1 MSAVRKTGRAEL
13 AKPKKTYHHGD
24 LYRGLLSA
32 AESLLARHGIAGLSL
47 REVAKAA
54 GVSHTAPYRHFRN
67 KTALVE
73 ALAAD
78 GFRRLQ
84 NGCETARRRYPND
97 PARQLL
103 EAGLAY
109 LYLAVEKPTIV
120 HLMFGGVISLCN
132 SGDDLRQAADAAW
145 ESLVR
150 IVRDG
155 QNAGIYQKAAPP
167 DLTLAAWSMVHGLAL
182 MVTAGLLQ
190 TRPMTRTQIRR
201 LGKTV
206 AEILLSGMYKR

>member
-1 MSAVRKTGRAEL
+1 MKIYGRGM
-13 AKPKKTYHHGD
+13 AKVKKNYHHGD
-24 LYRGLLSA
+24 LYRSLLAA

-73 ALAAD
+73 ALTAE

-84 NGCETARRRYPND
+84 SGCETARRRYPND
-97 PARQLL
+97 PARQLV

-109 LYLAVEKPTIV
+109 LYLAVEKPTVV
-120 HLMFGGVISLCN
+120 HLMFGGVVSLCDA
-132 SGDDLRQAADAAW
+132 GADLRQAADAAW
-145 ESLVR
+145 EGLVR

-155 QNAGIYQKAAPP
+155 QTAGIYRKAESF

-182 MVTAGLLQ
+182 MATAGLLGP
-190 TRPMTRTQIRR
+190 RPMTRRQLRR

-206 AEILLSGMYKR
+206 AEILLSGMYKRR